1 MSVHLGQPGRTHQ
14 KFQGIS
20 KCMTVTFSVQARIG
34 LHGFVTKP
42 RDPYEVSRILSNV
55 APRNGY
61 KTRGKR
67 DSEIDNGAN
76 VVICNHGL

>member
-1 MSVHLGQPGRTHQ
+1 M
-14 KFQGIS
+14 
-20 KCMTVTFSVQARIG
+20 FSVQAKIG
-34 LHGFVTKP
+34 QHRFVTKP

-55 APRNGY
+55 APRYGY

-67 DSEIDNGAN
+67 DSEIYNGAN